1 MERAGFARRTLP
13 RWKTV
18 TKDWEQPE
26 GAEGHRQN
34 EWMTVGSSP
43 LSRHD
48 WRWTRRKKEERTRP
62 DEVRKRW
69 GMRWTKW
76 WKTRSRPAHGLYV
89 FHFPLSIVSRL
100 LPSWSPA
107 SCSLRRYALRSL
119 HWLRNPRDEGVRETR
134 EMKGRRFIFL
144 MTFFLWLEIKVG
156 KDNMNLLHSII
167 ITTHFPWSKDE
178 TGKWGR

>member
-1 MERAGFARRTLP
+1 MRKESDDMISSIYPIKKASDRMERAGFARRTLP

-119 HWLRNPRDEGVRETR
+119 CRIYNRD
-134 EMKGRRFIFL
+134 FINSSFYKSYVNCWPL
-144 MTFFLWLEIKVG
+144 QS
-156 KDNMNLLHSII
+156 LHHS
-167 ITTHFPWSKDE
+167 S
-178 TGKWGR
+178 